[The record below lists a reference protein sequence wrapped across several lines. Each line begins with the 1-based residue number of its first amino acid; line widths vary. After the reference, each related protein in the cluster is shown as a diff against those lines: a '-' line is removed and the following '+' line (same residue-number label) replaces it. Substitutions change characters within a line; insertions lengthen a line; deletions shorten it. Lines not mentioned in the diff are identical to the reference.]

1 MPSKLKFF
9 SFFLLISISAFCQT
23 EDLKW
28 KKADISYE
36 KPDEFRH
43 RNYSFEADGV
53 GSLIKK
59 SFANAY
65 WFFISDVDGDNCP
78 FQPTCSSFLI
88 ESVEETNVFQGTLM
102 FFDRFTRDMNI
113 YKRND
118 HYPRVK
124 SGHYFDPP
132 SNYTLVK
139 RRIDYIPPSTVVKD

>member
-1 MPSKLKFF
+1 MPSKLNFF

-43 RNYSFEADGV
+43 RNYSFEANDV

-59 SFANAY
+59 SFANSY

-78 FQPTCSSFLI
+78 FNPTCSAFLI
-88 ESVEETNVFQGTLM
+88 ESVEKTNIFQGTLM

-113 YKRND
+113 YKRD
-118 HYPRVK
+118 EHYPRVK
-124 SGHYFDPP
+124 SGHYFDPA
-132 SNYTLVK
+132 SNYALVK
-139 RRIDYIPPSTVVKD
+139 ERIDYIPPSTVVKD